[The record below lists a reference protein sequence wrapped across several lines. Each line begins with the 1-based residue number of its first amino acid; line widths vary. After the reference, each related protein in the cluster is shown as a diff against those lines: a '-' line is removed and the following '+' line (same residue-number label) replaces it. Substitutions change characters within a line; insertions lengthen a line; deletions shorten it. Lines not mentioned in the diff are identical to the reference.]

1 MRLYKK
7 KETNYSLMIII
18 MTNVSFNF
26 FFFYNDDVFM
36 GTVVGI
42 K

>member
-7 KETNYSLMIII
+7 KETDYSLMIII
-18 MTNVSFNF
+18 MTSVSFN

-36 GTVVGI
+36 GTVVRI